1 MAGNGEVTLSWASV
15 SGFGD
20 GTKMGYYVYYGEK
33 PGEYLGIVATEGT
46 SPIIV
51 TDSKESFT
59 ISGLE
64 NGRIYYF
71 AISAFPL
78 SNPELE
84 GELSTEVYA
93 RPSSRL

>member
-1 MAGNGEVTLSWASV
+1 MAGNGEVTLTWASV

-20 GTKMGYYVYYGEK
+20 GTKMGYYIYYGEK
-33 PGEYLGIVATEGT
+33 SGEYLGIVATEGT
-46 SPIIV
+46 SPIFV
-51 TDSKESFT
+51 PDSKGVFT
-59 ISGLE
+59 ITGLE

-78 SNPELE
+78 TNPNLE
-84 GELSTEVYA
+84 GDLSTEVYA